1 MVDRCVRIECFVR
14 GYHVYK
20 SQWRPDLGDRVETK
34 LEEFNEHDRYAV
46 AVVVDGATV
55 GHIPREISKIC
66 HYFKKR
72 GGTIVTGKRK
82 KSDVYMKGLEIPCVY
97 EFMTQNHCQSEKLV
111 KLLKERQT
119 HSFTIKFL

>member
-55 GHIPREISKIC
+55 GHIPREIYDMSL
-66 HYFKKR
+66 FQE
-72 GGTIVTGKRK
+72 VTGKRK
-82 KSDVYMKGLEIPCVY
+82 KSEVYMKWLEIPCVY
-97 EFMTQNHCQSEKLV
+97 E
-111 KLLKERQT
+111 
-119 HSFTIKFL
+119 